1 MSVMDLS
8 FKANVNKGQASRAAQ
23 ILVDRGFIRKAEN
36 PNDGRGVEL
45 TLTAE
50 GQELWAKTMKLIE
63 ARNQLDSVELELKRA
78 ETDLQT
84 VEQRIE
90 KDNARLSTTSNSKDA
105 QGIQSELATLTKR
118 KSELEDME
126 LAILE
131 KKDEVAAVFAEVQAR
146 KTLNE
151 NELREAEAK
160 IEAEVLKQRSGLDLM
175 VQQRAQQ
182 STQLPVE
189 LLELYEKKAAR
200 GIAIGRL
207 IGRECG
213 ACRISL
219 GATAYAEI
227 QALPSDD
234 IATCPDCQAIL
245 VR

>member
-1 MSVMDLS
+1 MKASQNQQADLLLLGNLD
-8 FKANVNKGQASRAAQ
+8 FEIARAKNSLA
-23 ILVDRGFIRKAEN
+23 
-36 PNDGRGVEL
+36 EL
-45 TLTAE
+45 TSGKSTKDMR
-50 GQELWAKTMKLIE
+50 ELNLKLAGELIE
-63 ARNQLDSVELELKRA
+63 ARNQLDSVELELSRA
-78 ETDLQT
+78 EADLTT

-90 KDNARLSTTSNSKDA
+90 KDNVRLNATSNSKDA
-105 QGIQSELATLTKR
+105 QGIQSELLTLAKR

-126 LAILE
+126 LAILD
-131 KKDEVAAVFAEVQAR
+131 KKDEVAALFAEVQAR

-151 NELREAEAK
+151 SELREAETK

-182 STQLPVE
+182 AAQLPVE
-189 LLELYEKKAAR
+189 LLELYEKKATR
-200 GIAIGRL
+200 GLAIGRL

-219 GATAYAEI
+219 GATAFAEI
-227 QALPSDD
+227 QGLASEE

>member
-1 MSVMDLS
+1 MKASENQQAGLLS
-8 FKANVNKGQASRAAQ
+8 LGNLDAEISRAKST
-23 ILVDRGFIRKAEN
+23 LT
-36 PNDGRGVEL
+36 EL
-45 TLTAE
+45 TSGKSTKDMR
-50 GQELWAKTMKLIE
+50 ELNLKLAGELIE

>member
-1 MSVMDLS
+1 MKASQNQQADLLLLGNLDS
-8 FKANVNKGQASRAAQ
+8 EIARAKNSLA
-23 ILVDRGFIRKAEN
+23 
-36 PNDGRGVEL
+36 EL
-45 TLTAE
+45 TSGKSTKDMR
-50 GQELWAKTMKLIE
+50 ELNLKLAGELIE
-63 ARNQLDSVELELKRA
+63 ARNQLDSVELELSRA
-78 ETDLQT
+78 EADLTT

-90 KDNARLSTTSNSKDA
+90 KDNVRLNATSNSKDA
-105 QGIQSELATLTKR
+105 QGIQSELLTLAKR

-126 LAILE
+126 LAILD
-131 KKDEVAAVFAEVQAR
+131 KKDEVAALFAEVQAR

-151 NELREAEAK
+151 SELREAETK

-182 STQLPVE
+182 AAQLPVE
-189 LLELYEKKAAR
+189 LLELYEKKATR
-200 GIAIGRL
+200 GLAIGRL

-219 GATAYAEI
+219 GATAFAEI
-227 QALPSDD
+227 QGLASDE

>member
-1 MSVMDLS
+1 MKASSNQQGDLLS
-8 FKANVNKGQASRAAQ
+8 LGGLDAEITRAKTLLA
-23 ILVDRGFIRKAEN
+23 
-36 PNDGRGVEL
+36 EL
-45 TLTAE
+45 TSGKSTKAMR
-50 GQELWAKTMKLIE
+50 ELNLQLAGELIE

-78 ETDLQT
+78 ETDLHT
-84 VEQRIE
+84 VEQRID
-90 KDNARLSTTSNSKDA
+90 KDNLRLNSTSNSKDA

-131 KKDEVAAVFAEVQAR
+131 KKDEVSAAFAEVQAR

-151 NELREAEAK
+151 NELREAESK

-175 VQQRAQQ
+175 VQQRAQRAAL
-182 STQLPVE
+182 LPVE
-189 LLELYEKKAAR
+189 LLELYEKKASR

-207 IGRECG
+207 TGRECG

-219 GATAYAEI
+219 GATAFAEI
-227 QALPSDD
+227 QALASDD

>member
-1 MSVMDLS
+1 MKASQNQQADLLLLGNLDFEIARAKNS
-8 FKANVNKGQASRAAQ
+8 LAELASGKSTKDMR
-23 ILVDRGFIRKAEN
+23 
-36 PNDGRGVEL
+36 EL
-45 TLTAE
+45 NLKLAGE
-50 GQELWAKTMKLIE
+50 LIE
-63 ARNQLDSVELELKRA
+63 ARNQLDSVELELSRA
-78 ETDLQT
+78 EADLTT

-90 KDNARLSTTSNSKDA
+90 KDNVRLNATSNSKDA
-105 QGIQSELATLTKR
+105 QGIQSELLTLAKR

-126 LAILE
+126 LAILD
-131 KKDEVAAVFAEVQAR
+131 KKDEVAALFAEVQAR

-151 NELREAEAK
+151 SELRQAETK

-182 STQLPVE
+182 AAQLPVE
-189 LLELYEKKAAR
+189 LLELYEKKATR
-200 GIAIGRL
+200 GLAIGRL

-219 GATAYAEI
+219 GATAFAEI
-227 QALPSDD
+227 QGLASEE

>member
-1 MSVMDLS
+1 MKASQNQQADLLLLGNLDS
-8 FKANVNKGQASRAAQ
+8 EIARAKNSLA
-23 ILVDRGFIRKAEN
+23 
-36 PNDGRGVEL
+36 EL
-45 TLTAE
+45 TSGKSTKDMR
-50 GQELWAKTMKLIE
+50 ELNLKLAGELIE
-63 ARNQLDSVELELKRA
+63 ARNQLDSVELELSRA
-78 ETDLQT
+78 EADLTT

-90 KDNARLSTTSNSKDA
+90 KDNVRLNATSNSKDA
-105 QGIQSELATLTKR
+105 QGIQSELLTLAKR

-126 LAILE
+126 LAILD
-131 KKDEVAAVFAEVQAR
+131 KKDEVAALFAEVQAR

-151 NELREAEAK
+151 SELREAETK

-182 STQLPVE
+182 AAQLPVE
-189 LLELYEKKAAR
+189 LLELYEKKASR
-200 GIAIGRL
+200 GLAIGRL

-219 GATAYAEI
+219 GATALAEI
-227 QALPSDD
+227 QGLASDE

>member
-1 MSVMDLS
+1 MKASQNQQADLLLLGNLDS
-8 FKANVNKGQASRAAQ
+8 EIARAKNSLA
-23 ILVDRGFIRKAEN
+23 
-36 PNDGRGVEL
+36 EL
-45 TLTAE
+45 TSGKSTKDMREMNLKLAGE
-50 GQELWAKTMKLIE
+50 LIE
-63 ARNQLDSVELELKRA
+63 ARNQLDSVELELSRA
-78 ETDLQT
+78 EADLTT

-90 KDNARLSTTSNSKDA
+90 KDNVRLNATSNSKDA
-105 QGIQSELATLTKR
+105 QGIQSELLTLAKR

-126 LAILE
+126 LAILD
-131 KKDEVAAVFAEVQAR
+131 KKDEVAALFAEVQAR

-151 NELREAEAK
+151 SELREAETK

-182 STQLPVE
+182 AAQLPVE
-189 LLELYEKKAAR
+189 LLELYEKKATR
-200 GIAIGRL
+200 GLAIGRL

-219 GATAYAEI
+219 GATAFAEI
-227 QALPSDD
+227 QGLASDE

>member
-1 MSVMDLS
+1 MKASQNQQADLLLLGNLDFEIARAKNS
-8 FKANVNKGQASRAAQ
+8 LAELASGKSTKDMR
-23 ILVDRGFIRKAEN
+23 
-36 PNDGRGVEL
+36 EL
-45 TLTAE
+45 NLKLAGE
-50 GQELWAKTMKLIE
+50 LIE
-63 ARNQLDSVELELKRA
+63 ARNQLDSVELELSRA
-78 ETDLQT
+78 EADLTT

-90 KDNARLSTTSNSKDA
+90 KDNVRLNATSNSKDA
-105 QGIQSELATLTKR
+105 QGIQSELLTLAKR

-126 LAILE
+126 LAILD
-131 KKDEVAAVFAEVQAR
+131 KKDEVAALFAEVQAR

-151 NELREAEAK
+151 SELREAETK

-182 STQLPVE
+182 AAQLPVE
-189 LLELYEKKAAR
+189 LLELYEKKATR
-200 GIAIGRL
+200 GLAIGRL

-219 GATAYAEI
+219 GATAFAEI
-227 QALPSDD
+227 QGLASEE

>member
-1 MSVMDLS
+1 MKASQNQQADLLLLGNLDS
-8 FKANVNKGQASRAAQ
+8 EIARAKNSLA
-23 ILVDRGFIRKAEN
+23 
-36 PNDGRGVEL
+36 EL
-45 TLTAE
+45 TSGKSTKDMR
-50 GQELWAKTMKLIE
+50 ELNLKLAGELIE
-63 ARNQLDSVELELKRA
+63 ARNQLDSVELELSRA
-78 ETDLQT
+78 EADLTT

-90 KDNARLSTTSNSKDA
+90 KDNVRLNATSNSKDA
-105 QGIQSELATLTKR
+105 QGIQSEMLTLAKR

-126 LAILE
+126 LAILD
-131 KKDEVAAVFAEVQAR
+131 KKDEVAALFAEVQAR

-151 NELREAEAK
+151 SELREAETK

-182 STQLPVE
+182 AAQLPVE
-189 LLELYEKKAAR
+189 LLELYEKKATR
-200 GIAIGRL
+200 GLAIGRL

-219 GATAYAEI
+219 GATAFAEI
-227 QALPSDD
+227 QGLASDE